1 MEHVLSLQ
9 LKDEAETDRAFSTH
23 SILICVS
30 GTSWI
35 WC

>member
-1 MEHVLSLQ
+1 MDHVLSLQ
-9 LKDEAETDRAFSTH
+9 MKEDAEADRAFSSH

-30 GTSWI
+30 STSWI